1 MTSSDAE
8 TDSKPIIIIIYYYY
22 VVDYLN
28 VIKLIS
34 MFQRYSINFYVS
46 TLVN

>member
-22 VVDYLN
+22 YYFSSLRRVD
-28 VIKLIS
+28 VK
-34 MFQRYSINFYVS
+34 
-46 TLVN
+46 TK